1 VTLAVELRSA
11 VLKEV
16 WDLVANSPSVAK
28 SKAHERA
35 PLEHV
40 DDTIHVCTHG
50 LAELLAAP
58 SQDRE
63 RCRSGCLECAT
74 SILRAFARVA
84 AATEDAQPS
93 AARLLQTVDDRLA
106 SHEHSVLS
114 GEQTYAVDLEALRQI
129 PATAGACLSELVGDG
144 CGETAAAWE
153 ALERAAVGLLVSAV
167 RAVAN
172 IDSVGFGA
180 PPAARA
186 PTAVLGQLRVIV
198 DQVDRGAQGLPEE
211 SQRQGDRVGSLL
223 SEVLRMGVPKHVLE
237 NLTRADISREALS
250 GALVEVRTVWLQVAA
265 RELEIVRV
273 LDGELASPSYARFGS
288 LYKAV
293 TAGAANVLAGGRLL
307 DRPSEFNVFDALI
320 HQHDGLAHAVE
331 LYTAGLRGN
340 ADAQTQKQLVV
351 LTRLLRAVAAL
362 WITDARLDQAHS
374 TPRVGS

>member
-1 VTLAVELRSA
+1 MATST
-11 VLKEV
+11 
-16 WDLVANSPSVAK
+16 S
-28 SKAHERA
+28 HERA
-35 PLEHV
+35 PLEQV
-40 DDTIHVCTHG
+40 DDTIHVCAHG
-50 LAELLAAP
+50 LAELLAVP

-74 SILRAFARVA
+74 SILRAFARAA

-106 SHEHSVLS
+106 SHENSVLS
-114 GEQTYAVDLEALRQI
+114 GEKTYALDLDALREL
-129 PATAGACLSELVGDG
+129 PATAGACLSEFVSDGGGDA
-144 CGETAAAWE
+144 AAAWE

-172 IDSVGFGA
+172 IDSVGSGA
-180 PPAARA
+180 PPSASA

-198 DQVDRGAQGLPEE
+198 DQVDRGTQGLPEE
-211 SQRQGDRVGSLL
+211 SQRQGDRVGRLL
-223 SEVLRMGVPKHVLE
+223 SEVLRMGVPKHVPE
-237 NLTRADISREALS
+237 DLTRADASREALS
-250 GALVEVRTVWLQVAA
+250 GALVEVRTIWLQVAA
-265 RELEIVRV
+265 RELEIVRL

-307 DRPSEFNVFDALI
+307 ARPSEFNFFDALI

-331 LYTAGLRGN
+331 FYTAGLRGH
-340 ADAQTQKQLVV
+340 ADAQTQTQLVV

-362 WITDARLDQAHS
+362 WVIDARLEQVS
-374 TPRVGS
+374 PTPHARSSGCAPMSAARLARRRCPGGWCR